1 MPSIINARFFFF
13 HKEFTVKKKC
23 LLAVMVVLALG
34 GCDQAKNGASA
45 TAAKQA
51 EEHNAQNSLDWM
63 GEYTGIQPCGD
74 CSGIETSL
82 TLNKDG
88 SFVLNETYQGKNTKP
103 SVDKGKFKW
112 NDRGDTITLNLS
124 SSQSVKY
131 FVGEHRIFRLDQ
143 QGQRIKGDLADA
155 YTLTQNDDN

>member
-1 MPSIINARFFFF
+1 MPSYYCSVILFFTRSI
-13 HKEFTVKKKC
+13 TVKKKC
-23 LLAVMVVLALG
+23 LLAVMVVLALA
-34 GCDQAKNGASA
+34 GCDQAKDGASA
-45 TAAKQA
+45 AAAKQA
-51 EEHNAQNSLDWM
+51 EAHNAQNSLDWM

-88 SFVLNETYQGKNTKP
+88 TFVLNETYQGKDTKP
-103 SVDKGKFKW
+103 FVNEGKFKW

-124 SSQSVKY
+124 SNQSVKY

-143 QGQRIKGDLADA
+143 EGQRVTGDLADA